1 MTADP
6 IVEAVRKRLALRSE
20 EGQRKYGTTLMRT
33 DLNRLAWLRH
43 LQEELLDAA
52 LYVERL
58 IADESRHPTDGQ

>member
-1 MTADP
+1 MTPDP

-20 EGQRKYGTTLMRT
+20 EGQRKYGTTLMRN
-33 DLNRLAWLRH
+33 DLNLLDWLRH

-58 IADESRHPTDGQ
+58 IADESRHSDDGK

>member
-1 MTADP
+1 MTVDP
-6 IVEAVRKRLALRSE
+6 IVESVRARLALRSE

-43 LQEELLDAA
+43 LQEELLDGA

>member
-6 IVEAVRKRLALRSE
+6 IVESVRKRLALRSE

-43 LQEELLDAA
+43 LQEELLDSA

-58 IADESRHPTDGQ
+58 IHDETRHPTDGQ

>member
-1 MTADP
+1 MSGDP
-6 IVEAVRKRLALRSE
+6 IVESVRKRLALRSE

-33 DLNRLAWLRH
+33 DLSQLAWFRH

-58 IADESRHPTDGQ
+58 IVDETRHSDDGR